1 MYIYIFIEHSILD
14 GQKMIGIHLI
24 WMIKLWF
31 PVEERQK
38 KPPLRKAPKGFQH
51 RDEVWMP
58 IIDPESCLEVAK
70 KGWYHLVYD
79 ERFAMENGDL
89 MVINGDLMVINGD

>member
-1 MYIYIFIEHSILD
+1 MYVYKYIYIEHSILD

-38 KPPLRKAPKGFQH
+38 NRVEHGVESPK
-51 RDEVWMP
+51 
-58 IIDPESCLEVAK
+58 ESAEGLPAS
-70 KGWYHLVYD
+70 
-79 ERFAMENGDL
+79 R
-89 MVINGDLMVINGD
+89 